1 MPSATRRSQL
11 SDALLTRLW
20 PVPLIGVVVAIGAG
34 LSLPAL
40 DRAIDDSLPDLRM
53 ISGSTIDDAR
63 ELLGTITTAMM
74 TVTSLTFSL
83 TVVTLQ
89 LASGQYSPRLLRTFA
104 RDRFVQTTMA
114 LFLATFA
121 YALTVLQNV
130 QNGPSQSAY
139 AVPHIATSVAAL
151 LALLSVVGL
160 VFFLAHLVA
169 EIRVETMMHTVCADA
184 IEAGTEI
191 SEALDPVGEPEPVP
205 QPPHNAALIRAC
217 STGFLVSVDEGT
229 LLSAAEQAG
238 AVVLINRMP
247 GDWLIAGEPLG
258 YAWLSHSQD
267 RLEGEVLEQLNERMT
282 AAVHTGNERTP
293 VQDVAYGLRQ
303 LTDVAVKALSP
314 GVNDPTTAVH
324 ALGYSSALLC
334 CLVQRR
340 LHYNRLRRGDV
351 TRAVIRLPSFA
362 ELLDLA
368 VAQPRRYGADDPAVL
383 ARLFTLLREI
393 AWQTTHPEH
402 KSAIAGQLAR
412 LRRTVSK
419 QDFDEAETGGLADL
433 GRDVECVLAGDWRPS
448 VKVSTG

>member
-1 MPSATRRSQL
+1 MPSATWRSRV

-34 LSLPAL
+34 LGVPAL
-40 DRAIDDSLPDLRM
+40 DRAIDDTLPDLRI
-53 ISGSTIDDAR
+53 ISGSTVDDAR

-130 QNGPSQSAY
+130 QNGPSQTVY
-139 AVPHIATSVAAL
+139 TVPHLATAVAAL

-160 VFFLAHLVA
+160 VFFLAHLVG

-184 IEAGTEI
+184 IAAGTDVFQ
-191 SEALDPVGEPEPVP
+191 ARDPTGEPEAVP
-205 QPPHNAALIRAC
+205 QPPPDAALVRAR
-217 STGFLVSVDEGT
+217 STGFLVSVDAGP
-229 LLSAAEQAG
+229 LASAAEQAG
-238 AVVLINRMP
+238 AVVFIIRTP

-258 YAWLSHSQD
+258 YVWLSDSPD
-267 RLEGEVLEQLNERMT
+267 PPGAKVLERLNGRVT
-282 AAVHTGNERTP
+282 ACVHTGNERTP
-293 VQDVAYGLRQ
+293 VQDVGYGLRQ

-340 LHYNRLRRGDV
+340 LSYKTLRCGDA
-351 TRAVIRLPSFA
+351 TRVVVRLPSFA
-362 ELLDLA
+362 ELLDMA
-368 VAQPRRYGADDPAVL
+368 VAQPRRYGADDPTVL
-383 ARLFTLLREI
+383 ARLLTLLREV
-393 AWQTTHPEH
+393 AWQTTQPEH
-402 KSAIAGQLAR
+402 RSAIAGQLAR
-412 LRRTVSK
+412 VRRTAAG
-419 QDFDEAETGGLADL
+419 QNFDEVELAGLADL
-433 GRDVECVLAGDWRPS
+433 GRDVEAVLAGDWRPS
-448 VKVSTG
+448 VNGGR